1 MQMLRERSS
10 VNTDSPDIVSSVA
23 GRLSGEMARKH
34 LDEIRR
40 AVRRSAVADA
50 HVGDAMLAAKES
62 GETIGDICAAAGMG
76 RTKAYEL
83 IRQARERR
91 QT

>member
-1 MQMLRERSS
+1 
-10 VNTDSPDIVSSVA
+10 
-23 GRLSGEMARKH
+23 MARKH
-34 LDEIRR
+34 LDAVRR
-40 AVRRSAVADA
+40 AVRRSAAADA

-62 GETIGDICAAAGMG
+62 GETIKDICEAAGMG

-91 QT
+91 QK